1 MKPSSTLT
9 QKAVKI
15 EDQLDSPKF
24 SDIDILKYLRIEA
37 KTEDYLN
44 KIKSISKSNDKT
56 ISSWLNINEKT
67 LRTYKHTNS
76 QIKDNIKEHM
86 IYLLRLMI
94 LGERVFGSKDEFD
107 RWLNTPNFIFNNESP
122 TKFINTI
129 TGIRFVID
137 RLTAMEYGDNV

>member
-1 MKPSSTLT
+1 MKPSGTIAQSI
-9 QKAVKI
+9 VKI
-15 EDQLDSPKF
+15 EDQFDSPKF

-44 KIKSISKSNDKT
+44 TIKSISKSNDKT

-67 LRTYKHTNS
+67 LRNYKQTNS
-76 QIKDNIKEHM
+76 QIKDNIKEHI
-86 IYLLRLMI
+86 IYLLRLMTF
-94 LGERVFGSKDEFD
+94 GNRVFGSNEEFD
-107 RWLNTPNFIFNNESP
+107 RWLNMPNFIFNNEKP
-122 TKFINTI
+122 TSFINTI